1 MMSTYT
7 RYRRELA
14 LVLIVAIV
22 LAMVG
27 CKRKKAGGE
36 DPELSSILSGVESLT
51 TEETTTEPTT
61 SETTEATTTT
71 SETTETTPEVTVVPP
86 SMPETSET
94 VPTET
99 TLDPTAQPTEEPSTS
114 TADSTKAPKP
124 TKAPK
129 ETKATTTPTTPPT
142 NTPTSTSTPTPV
154 PTDTPTPTPTT
165 APKETKKATDYSS
178 TIKSAVKQAITD
190 KCGWK
195 TGFAYNDKVMENA
208 KARAKYSA
216 NNNVLGHVDM
226 PGTVV
231 GFEGCGSSGCTYLS
245 DTDELEWF
253 WTDESGNNHYYKGD
267 PYQCYYDFAASLVVE
282 HVNKLSSDTDHIY
295 FGYGVSIKYT
305 PWERSNGLGTVEEWT
320 IVVYIEGETEMA
332 LNAKFS

>member
-1 MMSTYT
+1 MNTN
-7 RYRRELA
+7 RNVKGIA
-14 LVLIVAIV
+14 LILVISLLFSVT
-22 LAMVG
+22 G
-27 CKRKKAGGE
+27 CKSKKAE
-36 DPELSSILSGVESLT
+36 ESDTAILSSDTSETAS
-51 TEETTTEPTT
+51 EETTT
-61 SETTEATTTT
+61 ETTEATTTT
-71 SETTETTPEVTVVPP
+71 ESTAA
-86 SMPETSET
+86 PETSET
-94 VPTET
+94 TPSET
-99 TLDPTAQPTEEPSTS
+99 TASS
-114 TADSTKAPKP
+114 ADSTESNEATLESTSDLNPTEPKP

-129 ETKATTTPTTPPT
+129 ETKPKATATPTTAPT
-142 NTPTSTSTPTPV
+142 NTSTPTLV
-154 PTDTPTPTPTT
+154 PTDTPTPTLTT

-195 TGFAYNDKVMENA
+195 TGFVFNDKVMENA

-231 GFEGCGSSGCTYLS
+231 GFEACGSSGCSYLS

-253 WTDESGNNHYYKGD
+253 WTDESGNNHYYKED

-282 HVNKLSSDTDHIY
+282 HVNKLSSDTGHIY

-332 LNAKFS
+332 MNAKFS

>member
-1 MMSTYT
+1 MLSTYE
-7 RYRRELA
+7 RHKRIIA
-14 LVLIVAIV
+14 LLLVAAMV
-22 LAMVG
+22 VAMVG
-27 CKRKKAGGE
+27 CTKKTDTE
-36 DPELSSILSGVESLT
+36 SDLSILSSK
-51 TEETTTEPTT
+51 
-61 SETTEATTTT
+61 
-71 SETTETTPEVTVVPP
+71 
-86 SMPETSET
+86 
-94 VPTET
+94 TET
-99 TLDPTAQPTEEPSTS
+99 TLDETTEMTTTTENTSAPEVSEKTPSEITEATSGTSTPSETTLERTATPTDTPADPTVTTEQKPTE
-114 TADSTKAPKP
+114 PKP
-124 TKAPK
+124 KAPK
-129 ETKATTTPTTPPT
+129 ETKATATPTTAPT
-142 NTPTSTSTPTPV
+142 NTSAPTPI

-165 APKETKKATDYSS
+165 APKETKKATDYSG

-195 TGFAYNDKVMENA
+195 TGFVFNDKVMENA
-208 KARAKYSA
+208 KARAKYSV

-282 HVNKLSSDTDHIY
+282 HVNKLSSDTEHIY

-332 LNAKFS
+332 LNSKFS